1 MRVRAVNRWRS
12 SPRFRRR
19 TLWAT
24 GLVAAAGGVAAV
36 ALGSENAPDFPRQH
50 LTDRPAQVERVPRI
64 ARLTKADTARVVATS
79 TRFVRTAVAH
89 RQLRAAYDLV
99 GPELRGGLGREEW
112 ARGDNPVVP
121 FPAVG
126 IAGLGVAYSYRD
138 DVALDLALVAKP
150 GSDTVGKTFR
160 IELRRRGAAA
170 PWRVVSWLPLGVS
183 GSGNVRS
190 AAAEQAR
197 AAQAAARTGPALAAW
212 WLAFPLALLSLG
224 LLLPVGLGV
233 RSWRAGR
240 RAERAYRD
248 SLGRPSEL

>member
-1 MRVRAVNRWRS
+1 VDRWRS

-19 TLWAT
+19 TLWAA
-24 GLVAAAGGVAAV
+24 GLAAAAGGIAAV
-36 ALGSENAPDFPRQH
+36 ALGSENVSDFPPQH
-50 LTDRPAQVERVPRI
+50 LADRPARVEQVPRI
-64 ARLTKADTARVVATS
+64 ARLSKADTALVVATS

-89 RQLRAAYDLV
+89 RHLRAAYDLV

-138 DVALDLALVAKP
+138 DVALDLALVARP
-150 GSDTVGKTFR
+150 GADTVGKTFR
-160 IELRRRGAAA
+160 IELRRAGATA

-183 GSGNVRS
+183 GAGNVRS
-190 AAAEQAR
+190 VAAEQAQT
-197 AAQAAARTGPALAAW
+197 AQAAARTGPALAAW
-212 WLAFPLALLSLG
+212 WLAFPLALLSLA
-224 LLLPVGLGV
+224 LLLPLGLGV

-240 RAERAYRD
+240 RAERDYRA
-248 SLGRPSEL
+248 SLGGS